1 MIQKYEEISR
11 GRTVVSV
18 ALGDLGVG
26 VRASLRAR
34 HGEIGREPL
43 GYLREAMGGRVFH
56 RLLTDLFL
64 TVINQSSVCAFPFQV
79 ALR

>member
-18 ALGDLGVG
+18 AVGDLGVG

-43 GYLREAMGGRVFH
+43 DYLREAMGGRVFH
-56 RLLTDLFL
+56 R
-64 TVINQSSVCAFPFQV
+64 S
-79 ALR
+79 